1 MVARALTSYVC
12 QSCGASFPK
21 WGGRCDACGEW
32 NTLVEEASGPP
43 VGGKPL
49 ARGGNRSRL
58 EFVELRGVSEPAPR
72 RSTGIA
78 ELDRVTGGGL
88 VPGSALLIGG
98 DPGIG
103 KSTLLIQA
111 TARLARGGA
120 QCAYISGEEAIDQV
134 RMRAARL
141 GISDA
146 PVELA
151 TATSL
156 REIVGALESG

>member
-1 MVARALTSYVC
+1 MVARPLTSYVC

-21 WGGRCDACGEW
+21 WAGRCEACGEW

-43 VGGKPL
+43 VGGRPVGGKPL
-49 ARGGNRSRL
+49 ARGGARHKI

-103 KSTLLIQA
+103 KSTLILQA
-111 TARLARGGA
+111 LASYARRGGQA
-120 QCAYISGEEAIDQV
+120 VYISGEEAIAQV
-134 RMRAARL
+134 RLRAARM
-141 GISDA
+141 GVGDA
-146 PVELA
+146 
-151 TATSL
+151 
-156 REIVGALESG
+156 